1 MSEKKE
7 RFVQVDV
14 QTLENFEGLELPKR
28 ETSGSAGLDICAA
41 VPENEPIILRPRERA
56 LIPTGI
62 AIALPHDFEMQVR
75 PRSGLALKHGITCL
89 NSPATIDSDYRGE
102 LRVIL
107 INHGTEDFIISRG
120 DRIAQILVAPVHVI
134 EWNEVSLLTETDRG
148 SSGFG
153 STGS

>member
-7 RFVQVDV
+7 RLVQVDV

-28 ETSGSAGLDICAA
+28 ETAGSAGLDICAA
-41 VPENEPIILRPRERA
+41 VPENEPVILCPRERA

-107 INHGTEDFIISRG
+107 INHGTEDFIVSRG